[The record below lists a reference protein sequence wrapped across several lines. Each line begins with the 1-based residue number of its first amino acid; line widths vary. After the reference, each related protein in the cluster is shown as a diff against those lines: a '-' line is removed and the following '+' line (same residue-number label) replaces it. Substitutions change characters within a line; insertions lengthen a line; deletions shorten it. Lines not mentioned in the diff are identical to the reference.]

1 MKKFQIGTLA
11 LAAVLAIGGG
21 AVLAS
26 EKTVTEDKA
35 ATEAVVT
42 QEASRV
48 VTVDGKETEIYSED
62 EALLKA
68 IDNGEVT
75 IAIDETE
82 VDTAT
87 VADVVPSEAADTVST
102 EGASRVVTVDGEEIE
117 VYSDDEALLEA
128 IANGE
133 IEIIGAT
140 KSVPAQKAE

>member
-11 LAAVLAIGGG
+11 LAAFLAIGGG

-26 EKTVTEDKA
+26 EKTVTEDEA
-35 ATEAVVT
+35 ATEAVVI

-68 IDNGEVT
+68 IDNGEVE

-82 VDTAT
+82 ADTAT
-87 VADVVPSEAADTVST
+87 VADLVPSEAADIVST
-102 EGASRVVTVDGEEIE
+102 EGASRVVTVDGKEIE
-117 VYSDDEALLEA
+117 LYSDDEALLEA

-133 IEIIGAT
+133 VEIIGAT
-140 KSVPAQKAE
+140 ESVPAQQAE

>member
-11 LAAVLAIGGG
+11 LAAFLAIGGG
-21 AVLAS
+21 AVFAS
-26 EKTVTEDKA
+26 EKANGA
-35 ATEAVVT
+35 ATETVVR

-82 VDTAT
+82 GDTAT
-87 VADVVPSEAADTVST
+87 VADVVPTEAADTVST

>member
-11 LAAVLAIGGG
+11 LAAFLAIGGG

-26 EKTVTEDKA
+26 EKTVTEDEA
-35 ATEAVVT
+35 ATEAVVI

-68 IDNGEVT
+68 IDNGEVE

-82 VDTAT
+82 ADTAT
-87 VADVVPSEAADTVST
+87 VADLVPSEAADIVST
-102 EGASRVVTVDGEEIE
+102 EGASRVVTVDGKEIE
-117 VYSDDEALLEA
+117 VYSEDEALLEA

-140 KSVPAQKAE
+140 ESVPAQQAE

>member
-11 LAAVLAIGGG
+11 LAAVLAMGGG
-21 AVLAS
+21 AVFAS
-26 EKTVTEDKA
+26 EKANGA

-82 VDTAT
+82 ADTAT
-87 VADVVPSEAADTVST
+87 VADLVPSEAADTVST
-102 EGASRVVTVDGEEIE
+102 EGASRVVTVDGKEIE
-117 VYSDDEALLEA
+117 LYSEDEALLEA
-128 IANGE
+128 IANRE
-133 IEIIGAT
+133 VEIIGAT
-140 KSVPAQKAE
+140 KSVPAQQAE